1 MNFVTAHDGFTL
13 ADLVSYD
20 HKHNEANGEE
30 NRDGESH
37 NRSWNCGTEGPTDD
51 PEIRALRRRQ
61 QRNLLATVLLSQG
74 VPMLCG
80 GDEMARTQQGNNNAY
95 CQDNELSWLDWR
107 HLDPGHLDVE
117 ELVDFTR
124 RLVRLRLDNPVFRRQ
139 RWFAGRPM
147 GHQATGE
154 EAADIAWFTPAG
166 TEMEDENWEE
176 GWAQG
181 LAVFVNGRALQS
193 RDARGQRITGDS
205 FLLLLNAS
213 TDALPFTLPGDS
225 WAPSWAIELDT
236 ADPARGPR
244 RGRGPDGSGT
254 DAEAEVKGGDTVTVT
269 GHSLQVLR
277 AGEVPR

>member
-1 MNFVTAHDGFTL
+1 
-13 ADLVSYD
+13 
-20 HKHNEANGEE
+20 
-30 NRDGESH
+30 
-37 NRSWNCGTEGPTDD
+37 
-51 PEIRALRRRQ
+51 
-61 QRNLLATVLLSQG
+61 
-74 VPMLCG
+74 
-80 GDEMARTQQGNNNAY
+80 MARTQQGNNNAY
-95 CQDNELSWLDWR
+95 CQDNELSWLDWS
-107 HLDPGHLDVE
+107 HLDPIDGTGWSAAAYDPDEEAPDVE

-139 RWFAGRPM
+139 RWFAGRPI
-147 GHQATGE
+147 GHHAAGE

-277 AGEVPR
+277 AGEVSR